1 MVQFASLE
9 MSAEGMEAWKAFC
22 GRISRSRVE
31 DVKDDLYVRRLLFDA
46 YESRDSCPDLQ
57 V

>member
-1 MVQFASLE
+1 VVQFASLE